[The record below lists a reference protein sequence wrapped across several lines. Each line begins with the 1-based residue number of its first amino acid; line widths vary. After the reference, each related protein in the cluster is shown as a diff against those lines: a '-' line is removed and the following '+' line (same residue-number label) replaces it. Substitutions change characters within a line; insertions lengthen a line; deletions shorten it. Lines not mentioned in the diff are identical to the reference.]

1 MHPATLKPYSP
12 QMVRR
17 MRNEIIKEAGI
28 DHIRYVDLRHT
39 CAILALKNGTDAK
52 ELAQMLGHYNKRPK
66 KSSLNRKQGLLKC
79 PQFPSISLLQ
89 DGYLLKIPW
98 QSRLRPRCLKNCSP
112 ATKFMW
118 RALAGWSTRRIHLR
132 KRQQNWSYGLK
143 FVENILKIQAEKP
156 AGQAMKAC
164 PAVCIVIVNSF
175 GEGKCKQTVWSGGVR
190 CFLLTDYRRTDIIKA
205 VMYMTIQQIL
215 REKNI
220 SRYQLSKKSGVPWA
234 TLADICS
241 GKTTLSR
248 CSAGTLMKL
257 SSTLDI
263 PMEQLITLTVEK
275 PQMHGGKPID
285 RSYLEKNLPAS
296 LDKALREYVQ
306 GEKDKVSYM
315 DCLWGE
321 LYSAINSNQW
331 SNAITQEQ
339 ADYLRAKYL

>member
-1 MHPATLKPYSP
+1 
-12 QMVRR
+12 
-17 MRNEIIKEAGI
+17 
-28 DHIRYVDLRHT
+28 
-39 CAILALKNGTDAK
+39 
-52 ELAQMLGHYNKRPK
+52 
-66 KSSLNRKQGLLKC
+66 
-79 PQFPSISLLQ
+79 
-89 DGYLLKIPW
+89 
-98 QSRLRPRCLKNCSP
+98 
-112 ATKFMW
+112 
-118 RALAGWSTRRIHLR
+118 
-132 KRQQNWSYGLK
+132 
-143 FVENILKIQAEKP
+143 
-156 AGQAMKAC
+156 
-164 PAVCIVIVNSF
+164 
-175 GEGKCKQTVWSGGVR
+175 
-190 CFLLTDYRRTDIIKA
+190 
-205 VMYMTIQQIL
+205 MYMTIQQIL
-215 REKNI
+215 REKNL

-241 GKTTLSR
+241 GKTTLLKILATLSR

-285 RSYLEKNLPAS
+285 RSYLEKDLPAS
-296 LDKALREYVQ
+296 LDKALHEYVQ

>member
-1 MHPATLKPYSP
+1 
-12 QMVRR
+12 
-17 MRNEIIKEAGI
+17 
-28 DHIRYVDLRHT
+28 
-39 CAILALKNGTDAK
+39 
-52 ELAQMLGHYNKRPK
+52 
-66 KSSLNRKQGLLKC
+66 
-79 PQFPSISLLQ
+79 
-89 DGYLLKIPW
+89 
-98 QSRLRPRCLKNCSP
+98 
-112 ATKFMW
+112 
-118 RALAGWSTRRIHLR
+118 
-132 KRQQNWSYGLK
+132 
-143 FVENILKIQAEKP
+143 
-156 AGQAMKAC
+156 
-164 PAVCIVIVNSF
+164 
-175 GEGKCKQTVWSGGVR
+175 
-190 CFLLTDYRRTDIIKA
+190 
-205 VMYMTIQQIL
+205 MTIQQIL
-215 REKNI
+215 REKNL

-275 PQMHGGKPID
+275 PID
-285 RSYLEKNLPAS
+285 RSYLEKDLPAS
-296 LDKALREYVQ
+296 LDKALHEYVQ

>member
-1 MHPATLKPYSP
+1 
-12 QMVRR
+12 
-17 MRNEIIKEAGI
+17 
-28 DHIRYVDLRHT
+28 
-39 CAILALKNGTDAK
+39 
-52 ELAQMLGHYNKRPK
+52 
-66 KSSLNRKQGLLKC
+66 
-79 PQFPSISLLQ
+79 
-89 DGYLLKIPW
+89 
-98 QSRLRPRCLKNCSP
+98 
-112 ATKFMW
+112 
-118 RALAGWSTRRIHLR
+118 
-132 KRQQNWSYGLK
+132 
-143 FVENILKIQAEKP
+143 
-156 AGQAMKAC
+156 
-164 PAVCIVIVNSF
+164 
-175 GEGKCKQTVWSGGVR
+175 
-190 CFLLTDYRRTDIIKA
+190 
-205 VMYMTIQQIL
+205 MTIQQIL
-215 REKNI
+215 REKNL

-257 SSTLDI
+257 
-263 PMEQLITLTVEK
+263 LITLTVEK

-285 RSYLEKNLPAS
+285 RSYLEKDLPAS

>member
-1 MHPATLKPYSP
+1 
-12 QMVRR
+12 
-17 MRNEIIKEAGI
+17 
-28 DHIRYVDLRHT
+28 
-39 CAILALKNGTDAK
+39 
-52 ELAQMLGHYNKRPK
+52 
-66 KSSLNRKQGLLKC
+66 
-79 PQFPSISLLQ
+79 
-89 DGYLLKIPW
+89 
-98 QSRLRPRCLKNCSP
+98 
-112 ATKFMW
+112 
-118 RALAGWSTRRIHLR
+118 
-132 KRQQNWSYGLK
+132 
-143 FVENILKIQAEKP
+143 
-156 AGQAMKAC
+156 MKAC

-175 GEGKCKQTVWSGGVR
+175 GEGNCKQTVWSGGVR

-215 REKNI
+215 REKNL

-257 SSTLDI
+257 SSALGI

-275 PQMHGGKPID
+275 PQMHGGKPTD
-285 RSYLEKNLPAS
+285 RTYLEKNLPAS
-296 LDKALREYVQ
+296 LDKALREYIQ

>member
-1 MHPATLKPYSP
+1 
-12 QMVRR
+12 
-17 MRNEIIKEAGI
+17 
-28 DHIRYVDLRHT
+28 
-39 CAILALKNGTDAK
+39 
-52 ELAQMLGHYNKRPK
+52 
-66 KSSLNRKQGLLKC
+66 
-79 PQFPSISLLQ
+79 
-89 DGYLLKIPW
+89 
-98 QSRLRPRCLKNCSP
+98 
-112 ATKFMW
+112 
-118 RALAGWSTRRIHLR
+118 
-132 KRQQNWSYGLK
+132 
-143 FVENILKIQAEKP
+143 
-156 AGQAMKAC
+156 MKAC

-215 REKNI
+215 REKNL

-248 CSAGTLMKL
+248 CSAGTL
-257 SSTLDI
+257 
-263 PMEQLITLTVEK
+263 TVEK
-275 PQMHGGKPID
+275 PQMHGGKPTD
-285 RSYLEKNLPAS
+285 RTYLEKNLPAS
-296 LDKALREYVQ
+296 LDKALREYIQ

>member
-1 MHPATLKPYSP
+1 
-12 QMVRR
+12 
-17 MRNEIIKEAGI
+17 
-28 DHIRYVDLRHT
+28 
-39 CAILALKNGTDAK
+39 
-52 ELAQMLGHYNKRPK
+52 
-66 KSSLNRKQGLLKC
+66 
-79 PQFPSISLLQ
+79 
-89 DGYLLKIPW
+89 
-98 QSRLRPRCLKNCSP
+98 
-112 ATKFMW
+112 
-118 RALAGWSTRRIHLR
+118 
-132 KRQQNWSYGLK
+132 
-143 FVENILKIQAEKP
+143 
-156 AGQAMKAC
+156 MKAC

-175 GEGKCKQTVWSGGVR
+175 GEGKCKQTVWLGGVR
-190 CFLLTDYRRTDIIKA
+190 CFLLTDYRHTDIIRA

-215 REKNI
+215 REKNL

-234 TLADICS
+234 TLADISS

-275 PQMHGGKPID
+275 PQMHGGKPTD
-285 RSYLEKNLPAS
+285 RTYLEKNLPAS
-296 LDKALREYVQ
+296 LDKALREYIQ

-339 ADYLRAKYL
+339 ADYLREKYL